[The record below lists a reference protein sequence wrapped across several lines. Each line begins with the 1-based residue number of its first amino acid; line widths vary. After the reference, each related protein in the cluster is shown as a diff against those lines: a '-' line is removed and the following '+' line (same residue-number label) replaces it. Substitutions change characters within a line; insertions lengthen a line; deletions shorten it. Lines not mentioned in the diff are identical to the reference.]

1 MRCKQKIQ
9 EAGKAAAKEPSESR
23 PETTDK
29 DAGKAAAKEPSES
42 GPETTDKDAGKAA
55 AKEPSESGPET
66 KDAGKAA
73 AKEPSEFNCGMQD
86 FIERNCADPRKEPS
100 EFKCAFCKA
109 LNKTPLC
116 GGCGWDMTPNSMKR
130 KAEMARLEQDIN
142 DIVKEFPQTSDSAKF
157 IMACAKKMAKEVD
170 EGH

>member
-55 AKEPSESGPET
+55 A
-66 KDAGKAA
+66 
-73 AKEPSEFNCGMQD
+73 
-86 FIERNCADPRKEPS
+86 KEPS